1 MPIDLV
7 DMVAPRHTAMLTMEM
22 QRGIVGDLAALPE
35 LAAEVASQGVIAN
48 AARLAA
54 AARGAG
60 VRVVHCTAEFRAD
73 RAGSAANSPMLAV
86 MMRSPGHLEVGSPPA
101 EIVGELG
108 PDPSDIVSSRRHGI
122 SPFTG
127 TDLDATLRNLGVG
140 TIVATGV
147 SLNLGVLGLAV
158 EAVNLGY
165 RVAVV
170 TDAVAG
176 VPRDYGRAVMA
187 NTVALL
193 ATRVSVDDLIAAWK
207 A

>member
-7 DMVAPRHTAMLTMEM
+7 ELVAPGHTAMLTMEM
-22 QRGIVGDLAALPE
+22 QRGIVGDLAALPD
-35 LAAEVASQGVIAN
+35 LAAEVAAQSVIAN
-48 AARLAA
+48 AARLAT
-54 AARGAG
+54 AARRAG

-86 MMRSPGHLEVGSPPA
+86 MMRSPGHLEVGSPAA
-101 EIVGELG
+101 EVVAELG
-108 PDPSDIVSSRRHGI
+108 PHRSDIVSSRRHGV

-127 TDLDATLRNLGVG
+127 TDLDSALRNLGVG

-147 SLNLGVLGLAV
+147 SLNLGVLGLAI

-193 ATRVSVDDLIAAWK
+193 ATRVTVDDVIGAWK

>member
-1 MPIDLV
+1 MPVDLV
-7 DMVAPRHTAMLTMEM
+7 EMVAPRHTAMLTMEM
-22 QRGIVGDLAALPE
+22 QRGIVGDLAVIPD
-35 LAAEVASQGVIAN
+35 LAEEVASQRVIEN
-48 AARLAA
+48 AARLAG

-73 RAGSAANSPMLAV
+73 RAGSAVNAPMLAV
-86 MMRSPGHLEVGSPPA
+86 MMRGPGHLVVGSAPA
-101 EIVGELG
+101 QVVDELG
-108 PDPSDIVSSRRHGI
+108 PDPSDIVASRRHGI

-127 TDLDATLRNLGVG
+127 TDLDAILRNLGIATV
-140 TIVATGV
+140 VATGV
-147 SLNLGVLGLAV
+147 SVNLGVLGLAI

-187 NTVALL
+187 NTLALV
-193 ATRVSVDDLIAAWK
+193 ATRVTVDDLIAAWK

>member
-1 MPIDLV
+1 
-7 DMVAPRHTAMLTMEM
+7 
-22 QRGIVGDLAALPE
+22 
-35 LAAEVASQGVIAN
+35 
-48 AARLAA
+48 
-54 AARGAG
+54 
-60 VRVVHCTAEFRAD
+60 
-73 RAGSAANSPMLAV
+73 MLAV
-86 MMRSPGHLEVGSPPA
+86 MLRSPGHLEVGSPA
-101 EIVGELG
+101 AQVVAELG
-108 PDPSDIVSSRRHGI
+108 PHASDIVSSRRHGV

-127 TDLDATLRNLGVG
+127 TDLDSTLRNLGVG

-147 SLNLGVLGLAV
+147 SLNLGVLGLAI

-193 ATRVSVDDLIAAWK
+193 ATRVDVDDLIGAWK

>member
-1 MPIDLV
+1 MPIDLAE
-7 DMVAPRHTAMLTMEM
+7 MAAPGHTAMLTMEM
-22 QRGIVGDLAALPE
+22 QRGIIGDLAVIPD
-35 LAAEVASQGVIAN
+35 LAAEVANQGVIAN

-54 AARGAG
+54 AAREAG

-73 RAGSAANSPMLAV
+73 RAGSIANAPMLAV
-86 MMRSPGHLEVGSPPA
+86 MMRSPGHLEVGSPA
-101 EIVGELG
+101 TEVVGELG
-108 PDPSDIVSSRRHGI
+108 PHPSDIVSSRRHGI

-127 TDLDATLRNLGVG
+127 TDLDAILRNLGVG
-140 TIVATGV
+140 TVVATGV
-147 SLNLGVLGLAV
+147 SLNLGIPGLAI

-176 VPRDYGRAVMA
+176 VPREYGRAVMD
-187 NTVALL
+187 NTLALL
-193 ATRVSVDDLIAAWK
+193 ATRVTADALIAAWK